1 METLAIDYA
10 NPTRPLLERMFDHD
24 ELYSRYLDHV
34 CEMTETLFNETHLH
48 ERIDVVTEL
57 IASSVYADDNK
68 MYSNADFNVNV
79 VSNLS
84 SGGGPMGG
92 TTYGLKSFVTNRS
105 AHVTSQLEC
114 QTVSDVQ
121 SLASS
126 LRTFPNPAQH
136 EVIVEGLPQGS
147 SVSLVSAS
155 GQVVFE
161 ALANDQHLP
170 RIDVATLAEGMYIL
184 RSSNGWT
191 ERLLIAR

>member
-34 CEMTETLFNETHLH
+34 CELTETLFNETHLH

-68 MYSNADFNVNV
+68 MYSNADFEANLA
-79 VSNLS
+79 SNLS
-84 SGGGPMGG
+84 SGGGGPMGG

-114 QTVSDVQ
+114 QTVSDVK

-126 LRTFPNPAQH
+126 LRAFPNPAQNG
-136 EVIVEGLPQGS
+136 VIIDPQGS
-147 SVSLVSAS
+147 NVSLVNAS

-161 ALANDQHLP
+161 AP
-170 RIDVATLAEGMYIL
+170 
-184 RSSNGWT
+184 SK
-191 ERLLIAR
+191 